1 MAYYEENRQAI
12 ISYFQQ
18 GSRGDALSQNLGVE
32 IEHFVVRTENNK
44 PVPYRGA
51 SEEGFFGVADLL
63 QNLSALYPKKTYGL
77 EGDLIGLA
85 SSEASITLEPAAQIE
100 ISIAPYES
108 IETILSVYEAFR
120 EQVDPFLARHG
131 CKLVAKGYHPSAKA
145 LDLPLIPK
153 KRYQFMNDY
162 FQLIGTHGERMMRAS
177 ASTQVSVDFKDE
189 ADAIRKMRLAQAL
202 APILSLITDNSS
214 VFEGA
219 PTTKPLERFNLWRDV
234 DNDRC
239 GSVPGLFNEGYGFA
253 QYTDWLLGTSP
264 IFVTRPAANDIQ
276 GSKLCWV
283 GKTSAA
289 EAYADAPMS
298 ESDIEHVLSM
308 FWPDVRLKRFVE
320 IRPADSL
327 PAAQVAGYAAL
338 IKGIFYSDEAMD
350 FLEEKLG
357 VKNNQ
362 WPFNDETVNHML
374 EAIRLQGV
382 QAVFAGYAISE
393 WVSMLF
399 ETAKSHLSEKDQ
411 TFLEQLSGWFYT
423 RQVQ

>member
-1 MAYYEENRQAI
+1 M
-12 ISYFQQ
+12 
-18 GSRGDALSQNLGVE
+18 
-32 IEHFVVRTENNK
+32 
-44 PVPYRGA
+44 
-51 SEEGFFGVADLL
+51 
-63 QNLSALYPKKTYGL
+63 
-77 EGDLIGLA
+77 
-85 SSEASITLEPAAQIE
+85 
-100 ISIAPYES
+100 
-108 IETILSVYEAFR
+108 
-120 EQVDPFLARHG
+120 
-131 CKLVAKGYHPSAKA
+131 
-145 LDLPLIPK
+145 
-153 KRYQFMNDY
+153 
-162 FQLIGTHGERMMRAS
+162 
-177 ASTQVSVDFKDE
+177 
-189 ADAIRKMRLAQAL
+189 
-202 APILSLITDNSS
+202 
-214 VFEGA
+214 
-219 PTTKPLERFNLWRDV
+219 WRDV

-276 GSKLCWV
+276 GSKLRWV